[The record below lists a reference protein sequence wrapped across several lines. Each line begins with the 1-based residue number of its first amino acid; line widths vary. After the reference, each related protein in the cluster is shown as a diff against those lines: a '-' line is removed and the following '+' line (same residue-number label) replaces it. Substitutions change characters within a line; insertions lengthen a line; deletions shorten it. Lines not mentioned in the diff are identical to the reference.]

1 MMAKYGYDLMK
12 KSSLK
17 KLVLIL
23 LILGVLIFI
32 KYLDIFNFFS
42 LENIKSQREFLLEY
56 VQNKYIESV
65 ISFIFIYIFVTAF
78 SIPGATVLTLLGGFL
93 FKPLFATLYVNIGA
107 TIGAGLIFLAARYL
121 IGNRVQQ
128 KYSEKLVAFNREV
141 VKHGKNYLLTLR
153 LIPIFPFF
161 LVNLLPAL
169 TKIPFKTFFWTT
181 SLGIIPGTFVYAFAG
196 KQFVSINSMNEIFSI
211 KIFVA
216 FTLLGL
222 MTLVPVILKRFRK
235 EAFTQQ

>member
-1 MMAKYGYDLMK
+1 MK

-17 KLVLIL
+17 KLVLIF
-23 LILGVLIFI
+23 LILSILIFI
-32 KYLDIFNFFS
+32 KYLDIFHFFT
-42 LENIKSQREFLLEY
+42 LENIKTQRGLLLEY
-56 VQNKYIESV
+56 VQDKYIASV
-65 ISFIFIYIFVTAF
+65 ISFIFIYVFVTAF

-93 FKPLFATLYVNIGA
+93 FMPLFATIYVNIGA
-107 TIGAGLIFLAARYL
+107 TIGASLIFLAARYL

-128 KYSEKLVAFNREV
+128 KYSERLAAFNREIE
-141 VKHGKNYLLTLR
+141 KHGKNYLLTLR

-181 SLGIIPGTFVYAFAG
+181 SLGIIPGTFVYAYAG
-196 KQFVSINSMNEIFSI
+196 RQFGSIDSINEIFSI

-222 MTLVPVILKRFRK
+222 MTLVPVVLKRFKK
-235 EAFTQQ
+235 EAFT